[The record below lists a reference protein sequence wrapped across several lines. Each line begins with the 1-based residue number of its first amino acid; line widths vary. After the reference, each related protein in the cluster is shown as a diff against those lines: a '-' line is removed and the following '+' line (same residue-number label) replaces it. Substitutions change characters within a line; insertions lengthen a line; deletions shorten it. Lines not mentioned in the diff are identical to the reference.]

1 MRYDFFCLHCGIMQ
15 SRLFSHV
22 KNNKPNVVEDEC
34 TGCRGKH
41 RLILTDGQLIGILRV
56 IEERVR

>member
-1 MRYDFFCLHCGIMQ
+1 MQ